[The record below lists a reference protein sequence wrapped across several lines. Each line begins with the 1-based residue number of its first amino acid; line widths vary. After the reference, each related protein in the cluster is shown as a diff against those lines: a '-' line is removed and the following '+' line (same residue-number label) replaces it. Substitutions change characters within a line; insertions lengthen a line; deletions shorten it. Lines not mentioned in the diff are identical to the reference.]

1 MSDNHVRSI
10 LAADFGSVYTR
21 AVLIDLVD
29 GEYRLVARGEG
40 RTTDGFPVFDLA
52 VGFER
57 IVRELSEDTGRP
69 LADHGRRIITPETSK
84 REGVDLYAL
93 SASIG
98 RPLRAVVIGLMPNVS
113 IQSAIRAT
121 TGTYIDV
128 RAIVSLD
135 DQRTEEEKLNA
146 ILLSYPDVIFLTGGT
161 NDGAEGMVMRNAEL
175 ALLAVRLISADRR
188 PSVVYAGNQALAVP
202 IHEMFEPYT
211 TVLIA
216 DNLRPSLENERLE
229 SARYQLGRA
238 FDRYK
243 ESRQKSF
250 ANVAERSQT
259 GILSSARGQTIVAEY
274 LSKVEKANVAIVDA
288 GSASFSIA
296 VAENGKVYSSIRT
309 DLGLGHSAPNT
320 LETVGVEAL
329 RQWLPANV
337 SASDLYNYA
346 LNKSVRPGSIP
357 MNNWDLYLEH
367 AFLRAGM
374 RRALM
379 DSNPEW
385 QTKPPAF
392 SWIIGCG
399 SALTRTG
406 NAGYDAMLL
415 LDSVQPAGVTVL
427 ETDPFGLIPAMGA
440 IAAHAPQAVVQLLE
454 GGNLTRLG
462 IAFSASGKPRKV
474 NSPAL
479 NVTIQPQGSKKKT
492 KLKVLGGRLLVY
504 PLGAG
509 EYATVTVS
517 CGWGMNINGKR
528 RVKVTVEGGT
538 LGLIFDA
545 RGRALPLGDTANKRA
560 TQLPVWV
567 ADATGDEQIEIPARW
582 LEALQEEDINFLPEK
597 QAKRKLWNRKPKKK
611 KQQKTEDDS
620 RFDDL
625 LGEEESE
632 DDLEDL
638 RNVLS

>member
-1 MSDNHVRSI
+1 MTNHHIRSI

-57 IVRELSEDTGRP
+57 IVRELSDDTGRP
-69 LADHGRRIITPETSK
+69 LADQGRRIITPETSK
-84 REGVDLYAL
+84 REGVDLFAL

-135 DQRTEEEKLNA
+135 DQRTEEEKLNT

-161 NDGAEGMVMRNAEL
+161 NDGAEGMVLRHAEL
-175 ALLAVRLISADRR
+175 TLLALRLISADRR
-188 PSVVYAGNQALAVP
+188 PSIVYSGNEALQTQ

-211 TVLIA
+211 SVLIA
-216 DNLRPSLENERLE
+216 DNLRPSLSNERLE
-229 SARYQLGRA
+229 AARYQLGRA

-250 ANVAERSQT
+250 ANVASRSQT

-274 LSKVEKANVAIVDA
+274 LSKVEKSNVAIIDA
-288 GSASFSIA
+288 GSASFSVA
-296 VAENGKVYSSIRT
+296 VAENGKIYSSIRT
-309 DLGLGHSAPNT
+309 DLGLGHSAPNA
-320 LETVGVEAL
+320 LESIGVEAL

-357 MNNWDLYLEH
+357 MNSWDLYLEH

-374 RRALM
+374 RRALI
-379 DSNPEW
+379 DANPEW
-385 QTKPPAF
+385 QTKAPAF
-392 SWIIGCG
+392 SWIIACG

-406 NAGYDAMLL
+406 HAGYDAMLL

-427 ETDPFGLIPAMGA
+427 ETDPFGLIPAMGS
-440 IAAHAPQAVVQLLE
+440 IAAQAPQAVVQLLE

-474 NSPAL
+474 NAPAL
-479 NVTIQPQGSKKKT
+479 SVTIQRQGVKKKT

-517 CGWGMNINGKR
+517 CGWGMNINGKK
-528 RVKVTVEGGT
+528 RVKLSVEGGT

-545 RGRALPLGDTANKRA
+545 RGRALPLGDSANKRA
-560 TQLPVWV
+560 EQLPVWV
-567 ADATGDEQIEIPARW
+567 ADVTGDEPIEIPSRW
-582 LEALQEEDINFLPEK
+582 LEPIQEDNVNFLPEK
-597 QAKRKLWNRKPKKK
+597 QAKAKRWGRKPKK
-611 KQQKTEDDS
+611 QDKTEEES
-620 RFDDL
+620 RFDAL
-625 LGEEESE
+625 FGEEESE

>member
-1 MSDNHVRSI
+1 MSNNHVRSI

-57 IVRELSEDTGRP
+57 IVRELAEDTGRN
-69 LADHGRRIITPETSK
+69 LSDQGRRIITPETAK
-84 REGVDLYAL
+84 REGIDLYAL

-113 IQSAIRAT
+113 IQSAVRAT

-135 DQRTEEEKLNA
+135 DQRTEEEKLNT

-175 ALLAVRLISADRR
+175 ALLAIRLISAERR
-188 PSVVYAGNQALAVP
+188 PSIVYAGNEALQTQ
-202 IHEMFEPYT
+202 IHELFEPYT

-250 ANVAERSQT
+250 ATVAERSQT

-274 LSKVEKANVAIVDA
+274 LSKVEKANVAIIDA
-288 GSASFSIA
+288 GSASFSVA

-329 RQWLPANV
+329 RQWLPANI

-357 MNNWDLYLEH
+357 MNSWDLYIEH

-374 RRALM
+374 RRALI
-379 DSNPEW
+379 DANPEW

-392 SWIIGCG
+392 SWIIACG

-406 NAGYDAMLL
+406 NAGHDAMLI

-427 ETDPFGLIPAMGA
+427 ETDPYGLIPAMGA
-440 IAAHAPQAVVQLLE
+440 ISAQAPQAVVQLLE

-474 NSPAL
+474 NATAL

-517 CGWGMNINGKR
+517 CGWGMNINGKSR
-528 RVKVTVEGGT
+528 IKLNVEGGT

-545 RGRALPLGDTANKRA
+545 RGRALPLGNTANKRA
-560 TQLPVWV
+560 EQLPVWV
-567 ADATGDEQIEIPARW
+567 ADATGDQQITIPERW
-582 LEALQEEDINFLPEK
+582 LEPLEEEDINFLPEK
-597 QAKRKLWNRKPKKK
+597 PAKTKRWGRKPKKK
-611 KQQKTEDDS
+611 EKTEEES

-625 LGEEESE
+625 LGETESE